1 MAGATVVPFRDLI
14 EESLDEAA
22 FLWKRWE
29 TDLAS
34 PSRNLD
40 EIWSWTED
48 RLQGALDGVRVAGEE
63 LPGLIAK
70 ALETN
75 DPTQLTVCAHL
86 LAARCPINALPAGDS
101 LAGRSVITQL
111 AEAVREAQ
119 GPQLW
124 SMIRGI
130 ETAELDASFAPVTHA
145 LSSSGPEHIA
155 ALCRLKSFRRS
166 SPGRDIEEAF
176 SSGDPVVQ
184 VEALRVL
191 RHAKDDSAGRFV
203 SAGLKSD
210 SPAVRR
216 AAIECGVRQRQ
227 ASAWEAVR
235 RLAHERNP
243 ECEPFLTLLAS
254 VGSPEDTQLVLG
266 SLREPALQSSGLFAL
281 GFIGTPEAV
290 EICLTAMR
298 DPKLSRCAGEA
309 YCAVTGADLE
319 RDQLTAAESEEESPA
334 LEADDLEADLVPTP
348 RQVWPLPDESRVRSH
363 WDAAKARYARGVRH
377 YLGKPVSVD
386 VLLAAI
392 EQGPMLRRPDLITE
406 LTIRSGGRYD
416 VEPRACTRVQRR
428 MMATSRAALHAANR

>member
-14 EESLDEAA
+14 EESLDEAG

-34 PSRNLD
+34 PTRNLD
-40 EIWSWTED
+40 EVWSWTED
-48 RLQGALDGVRVAGEE
+48 RLQGALDGVRVARGE
-63 LPGLIAK
+63 LTALVAK

-75 DPTQLTVCAHL
+75 SPTQWTVCAHL
-86 LAARCPINALPAGDS
+86 LAARCPAKPARPGGQ
-101 LAGRSVITQL
+101 AVAQL
-111 AEAVREAQ
+111 AEVVRDAQ
-119 GPQLW
+119 GPRLW

-130 ETAELDASFAPVTHA
+130 ETAELDASFAPVTHV
-145 LSSSGPEHIA
+145 LSSSGPEHTA

-166 SPGRDIEEAF
+166 SPGPDIGEAF
-176 SSGDPVVQ
+176 SSGDPLVQ

-191 RHAKDDSAGRFV
+191 RFAKDDSAGKFV
-203 SAGLKSD
+203 SAGLQSD

-235 RLAHERNP
+235 KLAHERNP

-254 VGSPEDTQLVLG
+254 VGTPEDVQLVIRT
-266 SLREPALQSSGLFAL
+266 LREPALQPTGLFAL

-290 EICLTAMR
+290 EICLAAMG

-309 YCAVTGADLE
+309 YCAVTGADLQ
-319 RDQLTAAESEEESPA
+319 RDQLTAKEAEEQTPA
-334 LEADDLEADLVPTP
+334 LEADDLDADLVPTP
-348 RQVWPLPDESRVRSH
+348 QQGWPLPDENRVRSH
-363 WDAAKARYARGVRH
+363 WEAVKARHTPGARH
-377 YLGKPVSVD
+377 YLGKPVNVD

-416 VEPRACTRVQRR
+416 VEPRAPTSVQHR
-428 MMATSRAALHAANR
+428 MMAASRAALHAANR

>member
-1 MAGATVVPFRDLI
+1 MTGATVVAFWDLI

-29 TDLAS
+29 MDLAS
-34 PSRNLD
+34 TTRNLD

-48 RLQGALDGVRVAGEE
+48 RLQGALDGVRVAREE

-70 ALETN
+70 ALETSN
-75 DPTQLTVCAHL
+75 PAQLTVCAHL
-86 LAARCPINALPAGDS
+86 LAARSTVAAV
-101 LAGRSVITQL
+101 AQL
-111 AEAVREAQ
+111 AEVIRQAQ

-124 SMIRGI
+124 AMIRGI
-130 ETAELDASFAPVTHA
+130 ETAELDAGFAPVTTA
-145 LSSSGPEHIA
+145 LSSSDPEHTA

-166 SPGRDIEEAF
+166 SPGRDVAEAF
-176 SSGDPVVQ
+176 SSGDPLIQ

-191 RHAKDDSAGRFV
+191 RHAQDDSAGKFV
-203 SAGLKSD
+203 SAGLRSD

-216 AAIECGVRQRQ
+216 AAMECGVRQRQ

-254 VGSPEDTQLVLG
+254 LGSPEDMQLVLG
-266 SLREPALQSSGLFAL
+266 SLREPALQRSGLFAL

-319 RDQLTAAESEEESPA
+319 RDQLMADESGEESPA
-334 LEADDLEADLVPTP
+334 LEADDLDADLVPTL
-348 RQVWPLPDESRVRSH
+348 QQLWPLPDPSRVRGH
-363 WDAAKARYARGVRH
+363 WEAAKARYTRGARH
-377 YLGKPVSVD
+377 YLGKPVNVD

-416 VEPRACTRVQRR
+416 VEPRACTPVQRR
-428 MMATSRAALHAANR
+428 MMAASRAALHAANR